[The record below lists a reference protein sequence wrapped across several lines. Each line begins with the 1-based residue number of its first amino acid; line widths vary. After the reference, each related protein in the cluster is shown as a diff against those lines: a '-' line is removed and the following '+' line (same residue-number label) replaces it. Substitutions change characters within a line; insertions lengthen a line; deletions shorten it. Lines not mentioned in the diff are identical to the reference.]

1 MFVISLC
8 FVSCKKDSFITNAGA
23 TLTIT
28 QDSIKFDTV
37 FATTGSITRSF
48 KLINNNNQKLLLSQ
62 VKLMGGS
69 ASAFRININGNQ
81 SSEENDITI
90 AANDSIYIFVSV
102 FVNQTTAQLPFILSD
117 RILISYNGNNDFVE
131 LEAYGQNAHF
141 LRNTVIST
149 NTNWP
154 NDLPYVIL
162 GSIRVDTATLLTIE
176 AGCKIYSHADAPFL
190 VDGTL
195 QVTGTR
201 LNEVVFAGDRTDN
214 AYRDL
219 PAGWPGISFR
229 ATSINN
235 ELRFAIIKNANQA
248 IVAEDPSSNGQ
259 PKLVLHQTIIDN
271 AFEAGLFAY
280 NSSVAAD
287 NCLISNC
294 GNNLIIQAGGA
305 YNFTNCTVAA
315 FSSSYILH
323 TNPVLQVS
331 NAAIENAVMVT
342 NDLSASFVN
351 CIFWGDAGV
360 DDEVVTEKEGADSYN
375 VSLQNCLYKAI
386 NDPANAALTSV
397 IVNQDPLFDSIDVSN
412 KYFDFR
418 VTKDPLAP
426 GINTGTTIAFPRDL
440 DNNVRT
446 VDLPDIGSYEKQ

>member
-360 DDEVVTEKEGADSYN
+360 DDEVVTEKEGANSYN